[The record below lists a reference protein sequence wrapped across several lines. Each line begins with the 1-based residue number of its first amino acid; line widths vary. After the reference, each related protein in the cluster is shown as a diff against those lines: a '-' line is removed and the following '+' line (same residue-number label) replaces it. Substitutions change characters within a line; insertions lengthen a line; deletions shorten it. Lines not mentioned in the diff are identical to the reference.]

1 MLRRKAISLLRLSR
15 RLEGLWDSY
24 FLAQVA
30 GKVMEL
36 EERKCGESV
45 SAAKQLRISDID
57 VEFEHERLRALV
69 KYIIKGC
76 ELTLDLKIRD
86 REDVVVW

>member
-1 MLRRKAISLLRLSR
+1 M
-15 RLEGLWDSY
+15 W
-24 FLAQVA
+24 AQDVTKKSNLTVEVIEVA

-76 ELTLDLKIRD
+76 EHTLDVKIRD